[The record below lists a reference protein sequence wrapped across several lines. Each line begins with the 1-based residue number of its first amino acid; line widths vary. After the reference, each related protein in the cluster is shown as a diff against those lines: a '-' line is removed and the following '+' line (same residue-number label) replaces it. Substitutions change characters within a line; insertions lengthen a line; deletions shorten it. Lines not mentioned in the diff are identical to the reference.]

1 MKTTNYTGFKA
12 DLVKPDVALQSFRD
26 GGYNFTDAVGEIV
39 DNSIQAGARNIKF
52 DWKIDNVKRDKNAKS
67 KREITAVAVFDDGQG
82 IPPNILPSVL
92 TIGFSTRYNSR
103 DGIGRFGVGFK
114 LATISQARRLEIYT
128 CPAYLDS
135 DVARDDQGRTSV
147 SYKEKNTKK
156 QIFKSYLDLGEI
168 LNGSQSEYKCEK
180 VNNYPTDFL
189 HLVDGSES
197 GTLIIWKDID
207 RMNEDS
213 KAYSE
218 SVDEKIA
225 GLAFFLA
232 RTYRVFID
240 KGLNIYLPDKNKDLF
255 AFLEP
260 LAPYDP
266 TFQIENKLA
275 ESLAEE
281 SMKGELVEEGQLTI
295 GKEIVKWRVYLTPEV
310 TRLVRGGGGLAG
322 PKSEHQFK
330 RLHIPDNQGKISF
343 LRHDREISYT
353 KVPYM
358 IPVDKGDK
366 DGALDRHIGIEVLF
380 SPNLDEYFQVRHI
393 KRGVEPVKK
402 LRDELKNVLTKPIKA
417 ARSRIRK
424 LWDEVSEAKR
434 EEFFNE
440 DLSGGRERSEETAK
454 VSNASMPLGRS
465 GETITPAEEQEILIQ
480 AAQDAGIT
488 NEEDQAKFV
497 EQVQDSPIKAI
508 EISKGWIG
516 KGLLEIEHLNKTLL
530 IKINQRHP
538 FIKDVYLPLKE
549 ANLKGVSEM
558 EPEYVSELIRKGIE
572 GIDLLFFAYAKAESM
587 HPDPESVY
595 LELREDWG
603 KFAATYLKNH
613 QDLDIA

>member
-1 MKTTNYTGFKA
+1 MNNNFTHFKA
-12 DLVKPDVALQSFRD
+12 ELVKPDVALQSFRD

-52 DWKIDNVKRDKNAKS
+52 DWKIENVKRDKSSKS
-67 KREITAVAVFDDGQG
+67 KREMTAIAIFDDGQG

-92 TIGFSTRYNSR
+92 TIGFSTRYNNR

-114 LATISQARRLEIYT
+114 LASISQARRLEIYT
-128 CPAYLDS
+128 CPTYLDS
-135 DVARDDQGRTSV
+135 DVSKDSSGKTSI
-147 SYKEKNTKK
+147 SYREKNVTK

-168 LNGSQSEYKCEK
+168 LNGTQIEYKCEK
-180 VNNYPTDFL
+180 IDNYPIDFQHLTDS
-189 HLVDGSES
+189 SEN

-207 RMNEDS
+207 RMNEDR
-213 KAYSE
+213 AYSE
-218 SVDEKIA
+218 SIDEKIS

-240 KGLNIYLPDKNKDLF
+240 KGLKIYLPDKNRSLF
-255 AFLEP
+255 AFHEP
-260 LAPYDP
+260 LEPYDP
-266 TFQIENKLA
+266 TFQLENKIA
-275 ESLAEE
+275 ESLSEE
-281 SMKGELVEEGQLTI
+281 SMKGELVEEGQLNI
-295 GKEIVKWRVYLTPEV
+295 GREIVRWRVFLTPKV
-310 TRLVRGGGGLAG
+310 TRMVRGGGGIAG

-330 RLHIPDNQGKISF
+330 RLHIPENQGKISF

-358 IPVDKGDK
+358 IPLDLEDKAGS
-366 DGALDRHIGIEVLF
+366 LDRHIGIEVLF
-380 SPNLDEYFQVRHI
+380 NPSLDEYFQVKHI

-402 LRDELKNVLTKPIKA
+402 LRDELKNALTKPVKA
-417 ARSRIRK
+417 ARTRIRK

-434 EEFFNE
+434 EELFNE
-440 DLSGGRERSEETAK
+440 DISGGRERTEETAK
-454 VSNASMPLGRS
+454 FSNASMPVSRS
-465 GETITPAEEQEILIQ
+465 GETITPDEENEIIIQ

-488 NEEDQAKFV
+488 NKEDQAKFV
-497 EQVQDSPIKAI
+497 EQVQEAPIKAI
-508 EISKGWIG
+508 EVGWLG
-516 KGLLEIEHLNKTLL
+516 KGLLDIEHLNKTLL
-530 IKINQRHP
+530 IKINKRHP
-538 FIKDVYLPLKE
+538 FIKDIYTPLKE
-549 ANLKGVSEM
+549 AKLKGISEM
-558 EPEYVSELIRKGIE
+558 EPEYISELLRKGIE